1 MKIFFTV
8 FFLLTVS
15 ISSLAQTDDSLP
27 PGDNPPPTIYSR
39 IENAGTAEDYDD
51 APYLI
56 VRDSIVNRIDE
67 RGISNISSYT
77 LYKILTEEGCKE
89 HAVLKWYYEPI
100 SNYVE
105 ILKVNIVRGDSLIPV
120 SIENIIDI
128 PAPQSG
134 IYWQDRYKLLQ
145 LPRLQVGDGVEIEIF
160 KKGYSY
166 ALLDSEENQSA
177 GEIDFTPPMP
187 GEYFDIIVF
196 RATAPILFKKYVL
209 KLSAYKRLQ
218 SQVYNGTLYSST
230 AYNAETTTYA
240 WWGKDIPGWKPERY
254 HPQNTDM
261 HTKVVM
267 ATVDSW
273 EAKSRWFFD
282 VNEKQFEFTDAIKDK
297 VDEIFAKAGV
307 TNGIEEEKAFEL
319 VHWVAQNIR
328 YSGQTMGEGEGYT
341 LHSGE
346 MIFEQRSGVCKDIA
360 GMLITMM
367 RAAGMDSYGAMTF
380 AGARIDEVPAD
391 QFNHC
396 VVALKKSDGSF
407 VMYDPTWVPYD
418 NNIWSLLEAEQHYLV
433 GTPEGENLN
442 RIPYSPP
449 EQSPLMVTNKGRI
462 LPDGTFEATMELR
475 SNGAVDGYLRG
486 MLYWFPLSQI
496 GNTLARVF
504 SKAGEQ
510 VEIIH
515 FEHGDI
521 LDFKTPMWW
530 DIEYRLPQ
538 YAKKI
543 GDALEFKSPMMQI
556 IMNNR
561 ILFRGAYDWPEE
573 RNDDVFLYYTE
584 HVDAS
589 ETISLPKGYKVAEPE
604 DSLEIDDTY
613 VYFKGSGKMKKN
625 TFTVKQI
632 IDIKRRQIPPEGYE
646 GFRKVIMKG
655 KEYASTVFKAVKGGT
670 K

>member
-1 MKIFFTV
+1 MKIYFI
-8 FFLLTVS
+8 FFLMLIVS
-15 ISSLAQTDDSLP
+15 ISSLAQTDVSLP
-27 PGDNPPPTIYSR
+27 PGDKSPPTVFSKL
-39 IENAGTAEDYDD
+39 ENAGKAEDYDD

-56 VRDSIVNRIDE
+56 VFDSVVNRVDE
-67 RGISNISSYT
+67 RGISNISSY
-77 LYKILTEEGCKE
+77 LLHKILTEEGCKK
-89 HAVLKWYYEPI
+89 HAVLKWHYEPLT
-100 SNYVE
+100 NYVE
-105 ILKVNIVRGDSLIPV
+105 ILKVNIIRGDSLIPI
-120 SIENIIDI
+120 SIENIIDV

-145 LPRLQVGDGVEIEIF
+145 LPRLRVGDGVEITIF

-166 ALLDSEENQSA
+166 ALLDSEKDGADSD
-177 GEIDFTPPMP
+177 IDFTPPMP
-187 GEYFDIIVF
+187 GEYFEIVVF
-196 RATAPILFKKYVL
+196 RDTSPIVFKKYVL
-209 KLSAYKRLQ
+209 KLPAEKRLQ

-230 AYNAETTTYA
+230 SYNADTTTYA
-240 WWGKDIPGWKPERY
+240 WWRKDIPAWKPELYR
-254 HPQNTDM
+254 PENTDM

-282 VNEKQFEFTDAIKDK
+282 VNEKQFEYTDAIKDK
-297 VDEIFAKAGV
+297 VDEIFARAGV
-307 TNGIEEEKAFEL
+307 TNGTEEEKAFEL

-328 YSGQTMGEGEGYT
+328 YSGQTMGKGEGYT

-396 VVALKKSDGSF
+396 VVALKKSNGRF

-418 NNIWSLLEAEQHYLV
+418 NDIWSLLEAEQHYLI
-433 GTPEGENLN
+433 GSPEGETLDN
-442 RIPYSPP
+442 IPYSPP
-449 EQSPLMVTNKGRI
+449 EQSPLLVSNKGKI
-462 LPDGTFEATMELR
+462 LPDGTLEATMELR
-475 SNGAVDGYLRG
+475 SDGAVDGYLRG
-486 MLYWFPLSQI
+486 MVYWFPLSQI
-496 GNTLARVF
+496 RNTLARIF
-504 SKAGEQ
+504 SKVGEQ
-510 VEIIH
+510 VEIID
-515 FEHGDI
+515 FEYGDI

-530 DIEYRLPQ
+530 KIKYRFPQ
-538 YAKKI
+538 YVRKI
-543 GDALEFKSPMMQI
+543 GETLEFQSPMMQI

-573 RNDDVFLYYTE
+573 RNDDVFLYFTE
-584 HVDAS
+584 HVDAV
-589 ETISLPKGYKVAEPE
+589 ETIGLPKGYKVAEPE

-613 VYFKGSGKMKKN
+613 VYFKGSSEMGKKN
-625 TFTVKQI
+625 FIVKQI
-632 IDIKRRQIPPEGYE
+632 IDIKRRQIPPEGYK
-646 GFRKVIMKG
+646 GFRKAIVEG
-655 KEYASTVFKAVKGGT
+655 TEYTSTVFRAVKGGT